1 MAEVKAIFIKC
12 GNLGT
17 TMMVDMLLDER
28 ADREDVEFRILS
40 SSVKMDPEYV
50 EDVVQTALDL
60 AEDFEPDFIVYGGPN
75 PSAPGPSKAREM
87 LAESDY
93 PAVIIGDSPGLKVK
107 DEMEEQGLGYILVK
121 PDAMIGAR
129 REFLDPIEMAVYN
142 ADLVKTLAA
151 TGVLRLVQRAF
162 DELIEKAKE
171 GEITED
177 DLPRLVIDRN
187 TLLDELKDE
196 FENPYAR
203 AKAMAAL
210 EIAEDVADVTVEG
223 CFMEQDKE
231 RYVPIVASAHEM
243 MRQAAKLADEAREI
257 EKSNDTVLR
266 TPHAPDGT
274 VLSKREL
281 MEDPK

>member
-1 MAEVKAIFIKC
+1 MSEARAIFIKC

-17 TMMVDMLLDER
+17 TMLVDMLLDER

-75 PSAPGPSKAREM
+75 PGAPGPSKARE
-87 LAESDY
+87 LLSESDY

-129 REFLDPIEMAVYN
+129 REFLDPVEMAVYN

-151 TGVLRLVQRAF
+151 TGVLRLVQRAL
-162 DELIEKAKE
+162 DELIERAKE
-171 GEITED
+171 GEVTED

-223 CFMEQDKE
+223 CFVEQEKD

-257 EKSNDTVLR
+257 EKSNDAVLR
-266 TPHAPDGT
+266 TPHAPDGR
-274 VLSKREL
+274 VLSKRRL
-281 MEDPK
+281 MEDPE

>member
-1 MAEVKAIFIKC
+1 MAEAKAIFIKC

-17 TMMVDMLLDER
+17 TMIVDMLLDER

-75 PSAPGPSKAREM
+75 PGAPGPSKAREM

>member
-129 REFLDPIEMAVYN
+129 REFLDPVEMAVYN

-151 TGVLRLVQRAF
+151 TGVLRLVQRTF

>member
-129 REFLDPIEMAVYN
+129 REFLDPVEMAVYN